1 MYGGLAGVYGGLL
14 GLAGAYGGLVRGG
27 WGALGK
33 GELWGELASED
44 LGKGECRAGWDLE
57 M

>member
-33 GELWGELASED
+33 GEL
-44 LGKGECRAGWDLE
+44 
-57 M
+57 

>member
-27 WGALGK
+27 WGALGN
-33 GELWGELASED
+33 GELCGEASED
-44 LGKGECRAGWDLE
+44 LVCGNGEWRAGGG
-57 M
+57 